1 MRVVIISWDGLEYDF
16 AEKYDCR
23 NLLQAE
29 HGKIDLEPY
38 FKSRVGGIGSRNP
51 LTSEV
56 YAIFL
61 TGLLPNQ
68 LGRKFEWSG
77 QWVGALNKKPSFFDL
92 AEKPYSVD
100 VPGHSVKSWMDR
112 LTGLP
117 LFRAYWNN
125 KIPLERVEKAYY
137 DHMEAKANYLDLLIR
152 FGYNP
157 IMLYFKEPDKLGHI
171 WHDKFEGKYER
182 LYRFMDHLTGEMINP
197 IPKDFLILVHSDH
210 GMTSKGSHTPYGFWS
225 ANKSLGKKTIQVQE
239 WYGIIEEWLKKKT
252 EGYSDDVYSPE
263 EKEEV
268 VGRLKEMGYL

>member
-1 MRVVIISWDGLEYDF
+1 MRVVIISWDGLEYDMV
-16 AEKYDCR
+16 EKYDCR

-38 FKSRVGGIGSRNP
+38 FETRVGGIASREP

-68 LGRKFEWSG
+68 LGQKFEWNG
-77 QWVGALNKKPSFFDL
+77 QWVGILKKKPSFFDL

-112 LTGLP
+112 LTGHP
-117 LFRAYWNN
+117 LFDAYW
-125 KIPLERVEKAYY
+125 KGEVPLERVEKAYY
-137 DHMEAKANYLDLLIR
+137 NHMEAKAGYLDLIIR

-171 WHDKFEGKYER
+171 YSDKFTGKYER
-182 LYRFMDHLTGEMINP
+182 LYRFMDHLTGKMINP
-197 IPKDFLILVHSDH
+197 IPDDFIVLVHSDH
-210 GMTSKGSHTPYGFWS
+210 GMNGRGWHTPYGFWS
-225 ANKSLGKKTIQVQE
+225 LNVAHGRDSYQLQE
-239 WYGIIEEWLKKKT
+239 WYGVIKEWLEKPVQ
-252 EGYSDDVYSPE
+252 GYSNDVYSPE